1 MFDPRCVALA
11 LFALLFQSASTP
23 SDLRVGPIYA
33 EKFPTLEIVVEAPSV
48 IAAQDLTL
56 VEDGQATVAATSINP
71 FKETGRG
78 MAIVLALDV
87 SGTMRGEP
95 LADMKRALS
104 AFVAQA
110 GPQDRVAI
118 ISFADSIN
126 VEAPFGSSPD
136 QLKAAINK
144 LATRGQI
151 TELYKGLRQSLA
163 LFDSANLPERKRLIV
178 ISDGLDE
185 GVAYKLED
193 VIEEAARRRIPVDAI
208 GLTRV
213 DPKHLSNLNRLADKT
228 GGRYERAED
237 SARLEGI
244 FRQGVEWLQATPVAV
259 FTARNLQADGQEHR
273 VGVRVN
279 TGGRMMT
286 AETTLITTKRETP
299 APTISPSP
307 ASASSSNTFEKIPI
321 WVWPVAAGL
330 ALGLIALVVTAM
342 RRRSKTKPAKPIA
355 PPVQPSS
362 FDQRAGN
369 QRAGNQPV
377 SDPLL
382 NQPASPGKPTEAE
395 VEEEATENL
404 WLNPRMVE
412 TEAAR
417 DQVQE
422 TVKPARR
429 KTQVRVEFRA
439 PEIGRP
445 SAILIAEEGALA
457 GGSAPIETS
466 PFWIGSEEESDLFIE
481 GDTYLSG
488 YHACI
493 EYRDGTLL
501 LYDNNSTN
509 GTFLNGERL
518 AGAPRPL
525 GIGDRIKVGHSI
537 FVIAG
542 A

>member
-11 LFALLFQSASTP
+11 LSALLFQSASMP
-23 SDLRVGPIYA
+23 SDLRIGPIYA
-33 EKFPTLEIVVEAPSV
+33 EKFPALEIVVEAPP
-48 IAAQDLTL
+48 ATAPQDMTL
-56 VEDGQATVAATSINP
+56 VEDGQATVSATNIRP

-87 SGTMRGEP
+87 SGTMAGQP
-95 LADMKRALS
+95 LADMKRALA

-118 ISFADSIN
+118 ISFADSIKID
-126 VEAPFGSSPD
+126 APFGSSPH
-136 QLKAAINK
+136 QLKAAISK
-144 LATRGQI
+144 LTTRGQI

-193 VIEEAARRRIPVDAI
+193 VIEEAERRRIPVDAI

-237 SARLEGI
+237 SAQLEGI
-244 FRQGVEWLQATPVAV
+244 FRQGIEWLQATPVAA
-259 FTARNLQADGQEHR
+259 FTARNLQPDGQERR
-273 VGVRVN
+273 VGVRIN
-279 TGGRMMT
+279 ASGRTMT
-286 AETTLITTKRETP
+286 AETVLIMAKRETP
-299 APTISPSP
+299 PPAVSPSP
-307 ASASSSNTFEKIPI
+307 TSASSSSPFEKIPI
-321 WVWPVAAGL
+321 WVWPVTAGL
-330 ALGLIALVVTAM
+330 ALGLIALVVTAL
-342 RRRSKTKPAKPIA
+342 RKRWKTKSIA
-355 PPVQPSS
+355 PAIQPPS
-362 FDQRAGN
+362 F
-369 QRAGNQPV
+369 
-377 SDPLL
+377 S
-382 NQPASPGKPTEAE
+382 QPASDPASDKPPSPRKPTEPE
-395 VEEEATENL
+395 MEDEATENL
-404 WLNPRMVE
+404 WSARQMIE
-412 TEAAR
+412 TEVAR
-417 DQVQE
+417 DQLQK
-422 TVKPARR
+422 VKAARR
-429 KTQVRVEFRA
+429 KTQVRVEFRP

-445 SAILIAEEGALA
+445 SAVLVAEEGVLA
-457 GGSAPIETS
+457 GASAPIETN
-466 PFWIGSEEESDLFIE
+466 PFWIGSEEESALFIE

-493 EYRDGTLL
+493 EYREGTLL

-525 GIGDRIKVGHSI
+525 SIGDRIKVGRSVFI
-537 FVIAG
+537 ITSA
-542 A
+542 

>member
-1 MFDPRCVALA
+1 
-11 LFALLFQSASTP
+11 
-23 SDLRVGPIYA
+23 
-33 EKFPTLEIVVEAPSV
+33 
-48 IAAQDLTL
+48 
-56 VEDGQATVAATSINP
+56 
-71 FKETGRG
+71 
-78 MAIVLALDV
+78 
-87 SGTMRGEP
+87 
-95 LADMKRALS
+95 
-104 AFVAQA
+104 
-110 GPQDRVAI
+110 
-118 ISFADSIN
+118 
-126 VEAPFGSSPD
+126 
-136 QLKAAINK
+136 
-144 LATRGQI
+144 
-151 TELYKGLRQSLA
+151 
-163 LFDSANLPERKRLIV
+163 
-178 ISDGLDE
+178 
-185 GVAYKLED
+185 
-193 VIEEAARRRIPVDAI
+193 
-208 GLTRV
+208 
-213 DPKHLSNLNRLADKT
+213 
-228 GGRYERAED
+228 
-237 SARLEGI
+237 
-244 FRQGVEWLQATPVAV
+244 
-259 FTARNLQADGQEHR
+259 
-273 VGVRVN
+273 
-279 TGGRMMT
+279 
-286 AETTLITTKRETP
+286 
-299 APTISPSP
+299 
-307 ASASSSNTFEKIPI
+307 
-321 WVWPVAAGL
+321 
-330 ALGLIALVVTAM
+330 
-342 RRRSKTKPAKPIA
+342 
-355 PPVQPSS
+355 
-362 FDQRAGN
+362 
-369 QRAGNQPV
+369 
-377 SDPLL
+377 
-382 NQPASPGKPTEAE
+382 